1 MAKQQ
6 RKLAGFKDLA
16 SRKENINDN
25 ININENETSGKKT
38 EPDKVNDNINVN
50 NNIDNKESLEFVRS
64 LSEKP
69 KKKAKDQIKPTG
81 IYFNKNNLILLKRLS
96 ENGGRGTQS
105 KIMNL
110 AAEEFFQK
118 AGLMDEEGNII
129 DN

>member
-6 RKLAGFKDLA
+6 RKLSGFNDLA

-25 ININENETSGKKT
+25 ININKNEESAKKT
-38 EPDKVNDNINVN
+38 EADKVNENINVN
-50 NNIDNKESLEFVRS
+50 NNINDKDSLEFVRS
-64 LSEKP
+64 LTEKP
-69 KKKAKDQIKPTG
+69 KKKAKDPIKPTG

-110 AAEEFFQK
+110 AAEEFFKK

-129 DN
+129 D